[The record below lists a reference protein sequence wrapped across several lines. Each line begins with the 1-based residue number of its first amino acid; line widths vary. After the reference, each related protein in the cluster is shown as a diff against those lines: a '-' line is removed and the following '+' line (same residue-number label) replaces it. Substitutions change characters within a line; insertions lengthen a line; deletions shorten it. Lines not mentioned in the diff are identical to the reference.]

1 MTRRDHLDIFTSPPA
16 FILFV
21 IVLMAIWAAGLLGGS
36 FLIGLMH
43 QPEIVTPDEAGA
55 R

>member
-1 MTRRDHLDIFTSPPA
+1 MTRRDPLDLSTSPPA

-21 IVLMAIWAAGLLGGS
+21 IVLMALWAAPLLGAS
-36 FLIGLMH
+36 FLIGLMQ
-43 QPEIVTPDEAGA
+43 QPEIVTPDEARA